1 MTSDPRTGPGPDDM
15 GDDEQETEVA
25 EWQQYI
31 EDPPE
36 NFAITE
42 DDDNDAA
49 QAQDWADRHPQAAAA
64 PDQDDTPAEQSAMNE
79 VPGT

>member
-31 EDPPE
+31 EDPPQ

-42 DDDNDAA
+42 DDDNDAE

-64 PDQDDTPAEQSAMNE
+64 PEQNDTPAEQSAIHE
-79 VPGT
+79 VPGR